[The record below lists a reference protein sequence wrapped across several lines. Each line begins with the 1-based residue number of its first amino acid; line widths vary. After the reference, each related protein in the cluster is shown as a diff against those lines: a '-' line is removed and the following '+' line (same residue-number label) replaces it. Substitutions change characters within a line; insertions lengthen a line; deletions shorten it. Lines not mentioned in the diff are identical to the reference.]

1 MAADPLDLAFTALA
15 DRTRRGVIE
24 LLRERPHRAGELAEA
39 LDVSPP
45 ALTRHLRVLREGR
58 LVDELIDDGDGRARV
73 YRLKKEALAPLR
85 RWVDEVESMWQEQLA
100 AFAVHVGKQAKKRRR
115 KQA

>member
-1 MAADPLDLAFTALA
+1 MAADPLDRAFTALA

-24 LLRERPHRAGELAEA
+24 LLRERPRRAGELAEA

-45 ALTRHLRVLREGR
+45 ALTRHLRVLREGL
-58 LVDELIDDGDGRARV
+58 LVEELVADDDGRARV
-73 YRLKKEALAPLR
+73 YRLKQEALAPLR
-85 RWVDEVESMWQEQLA
+85 RWVDEVEAMWQEQLE
-100 AFAVHVGKQAKKRRR
+100 AFAAHAGEQGKKRRS